1 MISFTLF
8 LYHTISS
15 EPCKPSQIAA
25 DMYIYYM
32 LSISIASVLFDYLRI
47 TLYNIII
54 GRGITDLTC

>member
-1 MISFTLF
+1 M
-8 LYHTISS
+8 YHTNAS

-25 DMYIYYM
+25 DMYMYDI

-54 GRGITDLTC
+54 DTGITDLTCYITVRA